1 MKAGM
6 GASRGTTSAPSAA
19 RQPVIALDHV
29 TRSFGHGQGK
39 VTALHDVNLSVDT
52 GEFVSIMGSS
62 GSGKSTL
69 LAIAGGLERPTGGQ
83 VRISGQSLDGLSR
96 DDLARI
102 RRRQL
107 GFVFQELNLVPTLTA
122 MENVCLPLELDGVP
136 SSRAR
141 EAAMSVLEQFSMAQL
156 ADRFVDDMSG
166 GERQRIAIARA
177 VVGDRRMLLAD
188 EPTGALDSTSGDE
201 VMSLIRDLA
210 DSGVAV
216 LLVTH
221 EARHAGWADRIVFLR
236 DGVLVDETAAY
247 SDPMDLLLQDDVA
260 DIVDA
265 AEPADD
271 VTGVAPDDDQ
281 TGPEI
286 PDAMP
291 PDPFG
296 DLDDPFDP
304 DDGPW
309 T

>member
-1 MKAGM
+1 MD
-6 GASRGTTSAPSAA
+6 ASRGTTSASSTA
-19 RQPVIALDHV
+19 RQPVIVLDHV

-69 LAIAGGLERPTGGQ
+69 LAIAGGLERPTSGQ

-136 SSRAR
+136 GSRAR

-265 AEPADD
+265 VEPADD
-271 VTGVAPDDDQ
+271 VTGVASDDGQ
-281 TGPEI
+281 TRPEI

>member
-1 MKAGM
+1 MD
-6 GASRGTTSAPSAA
+6 ASRGTTSASSTA

-69 LAIAGGLERPTGGQ
+69 LAIAGGLERPTSGQ

-141 EAAMSVLEQFSMAQL
+141 EAATVSYTHLTL
-156 ADRFVDDMSG
+156 
-166 GERQRIAIARA
+166 
-177 VVGDRRMLLAD
+177 
-188 EPTGALDSTSGDE
+188 PTNRE
-201 VMSLIRDLA
+201 V
-210 DSGVAV
+210 
-216 LLVTH
+216 
-221 EARHAGWADRIVFLR
+221 
-236 DGVLVDETAAY
+236 
-247 SDPMDLLLQDDVA
+247 
-260 DIVDA
+260 
-265 AEPADD
+265 
-271 VTGVAPDDDQ
+271 
-281 TGPEI
+281 
-286 PDAMP
+286 
-291 PDPFG
+291 
-296 DLDDPFDP
+296 
-304 DDGPW
+304 
-309 T
+309 

>member
-1 MKAGM
+1 M

-102 RRRQL
+102 RRRRL

-136 SSRAR
+136 GSRAR

-221 EARHAGWADRIVFLR
+221 EARHAGWADRVVFLR

-271 VTGVAPDDDQ
+271 VTSVASDDDQ

>member
-1 MKAGM
+1 M

-102 RRRQL
+102 RRRRL

-221 EARHAGWADRIVFLR
+221 EARHAGWADRVVFLR

-247 SDPMDLLLQDDVA
+247 SDPMALLLQDDVA

-271 VTGVAPDDDQ
+271 VTGVASDDDQ